1 MGRLYIIF
9 SIVLLYLITGCGGGT
24 KSTDITQIDSK
35 DITIKYGNSAQIIFD
50 WYKSGDTTES
60 IYISSQEQIDDSASL
75 LLSKSNKEHYM
86 IECIPKEQSDNE
98 IIYICDGNI
107 TMKLARTKLNYI
119 LLDKRPVGSI
129 KIVQTEDRIEI

>member
-1 MGRLYIIF
+1 MGRLYFIF

-24 KSTDITQIDSK
+24 SSTGITQIDSK

-50 WYKSGDTTES
+50 WDKSSDTVES

-75 LLSKSNKEHYM
+75 LLSKSNKEHYI
-86 IECIPKEQSDNE
+86 IECIPKEQSDDE
-98 IIYICDGNI
+98 IVYLCDGDI
-107 TMKLARTKLNYI
+107 TMKLDKSKLNYI
-119 LLDKRPVGSI
+119 LLDNNPIGNI